1 LHAVCAADRCAYA
14 TAVKPLRVVAYIAAE
29 TDVAGIQ
36 LLRHLRE
43 LGEESFAIFLFRT
56 FAHMTEK
63 KLRYTV
69 GAVGSVVSAAVMT
82 YLVTDFV
89 PTLPLQILAAAVT
102 FPTLTTVFYVFMLT
116 PSD

>member
-1 LHAVCAADRCAYA
+1 
-14 TAVKPLRVVAYIAAE
+14 
-29 TDVAGIQ
+29 
-36 LLRHLRE
+36 
-43 LGEESFAIFLFRT
+43 
-56 FAHMTEK
+56 MTEK